1 MNRLISRTALFVA
14 FLFALVWSTPG
25 YALDKQFNQTYAL
38 QSGGT
43 VELQNVNGPIE
54 IQGWDRDEVQVHA
67 IKSTKH
73 RESDLDRVSIE
84 VESTPKALSIVTRYP
99 QNEGVEVAVQYT
111 LRVPHGARLERI
123 GTVNGTL
130 RISGVDSVEEL
141 HTVNGNVEVFE
152 AGGAIRA
159 RTTNGNIHL
168 ELAHLQSPAGATLE
182 TTNGSLELALPS
194 DTQANIEA
202 RCLNGNFYSELPI
215 SAQTAQRLREV
226 RGQFGQGGAPLRLR
240 TVNGGIRVLILRSTI

>member
-1 MNRLISRTALFVA
+1 MNRLSSRAGVFTS
-14 FLFALVWSTPG
+14 FLFALVWATPG
-25 YALDKQFNQTYAL
+25 YGLEKQFNQTYAL
-38 QSGGT
+38 QPAGT
-43 VELQNVNGPIE
+43 VELQNVNGTIE
-54 IQGWDRDEVQVHA
+54 VYGWDRDEVQVHA
-67 IKSTKH
+67 IKTTKH

-84 VESTPKALSIVTRYP
+84 VESTPKALSILTRYP
-99 QNEGVEVAVQYT
+99 QNEGVEVTVQYE

-152 AGGAIRA
+152 ASGAIRA

-168 ELAHLQSPAGATLE
+168 ELAHLSSPAGATLE
-182 TTNGSLELALPS
+182 TTNGSLDLAVPS

-202 RCLNGNFYSELPI
+202 RCLNGNFLSELPVT
-215 SAQTAQRLREV
+215 AQSSQRLREV
-226 RGQFGQGGAPLRLR
+226 RGQLGQGGAPLQLR
-240 TVNGGIRVLILRSTI
+240 TVNGGIRIRILRSTI